1 MGMRTGTS
9 AERWGRAVVIG
20 GGYAGLVTAR
30 VLTDSFREV
39 VVLERDPV
47 DADTGVH
54 PHAPQAYHAHAMLA
68 KGAEILEV
76 LFPGLRAELHDL
88 GAPVFDYGERISFL
102 QPAGFAPR
110 CRTGVM
116 VQSFTRDELER
127 RLRQR
132 VLALPGVRLVASARC
147 EGLVMEQPV
156 GLR

>member
-68 KGAEILEV
+68 KGAEILAHCAESLASYKRPKSLDIV
-76 LFPGLRAELHDL
+76 AELPRNTMGKLLKRELRDPYWK
-88 GAPVFDYGERISFL
+88 GRER
-102 QPAGFAPR
+102 
-110 CRTGVM
+110 TV
-116 VQSFTRDELER
+116 
-127 RLRQR
+127 
-132 VLALPGVRLVASARC
+132 
-147 EGLVMEQPV
+147 
-156 GLR
+156 